1 MRDNAQLRDQAKTH
15 AQKFLDRIG
24 RNMIQ
29 NLSHNFDENFFFGP
43 SSMVELSERF
53 RQHNSDSTTHIIAL
67 ADKIL
72 EDSVNILGQPISL
85 RPSQVDWQADP
96 VSGKRFWPVT
106 GLEEGDAIVVKGA
119 DVKYVWEVNRH
130 QFLPVLGRAFWL
142 TNNPRYA
149 HGATALIEDWVTH
162 NPFGLG
168 VNWCSHLEVALR
180 MISWL
185 WTMPYLL
192 TWKDLNE
199 DFLRTWLSSIAEHHC
214 HLIKNLSV
222 FTDPTNHLIGETTAL
237 WVSSVCLPDLPG
249 ADEQAER
256 SRGILIMELAR
267 QVESDGVNKEQASY
281 YHRFVLDFYLQFL
294 ILSRRVGHPLP
305 GDSKK
310 RVEAM
315 LEFAAALAGP
325 KGIAPIIGD
334 NDDARGIP
342 IFELIGR
349 DFRDLLSTGAVVF
362 NRADW
367 KAAADGVAD
376 VTVWLLG
383 SNAYTNFA
391 TLPLE
396 PTHPKTKSFPKG
408 GYHFCDIN
416 HPLGNA
422 ELIFD
427 TGSLGLWP
435 NAAHGHADAL
445 SILVRLNGMFFLTDP
460 GSGSYFGS
468 SDSRDKLRA
477 TSAHNTVTV
486 DGLDQADMLDT
497 FKWVNPMTTKVI
509 SFIVDE
515 NFTFIEGMHSGYQRL
530 RQGITHYRSV
540 LSIDRAGWIVI
551 DQLRGQGIHSFCRS
565 FHFPPWAQM
574 EKTGTQNIIA
584 LHSASGAGLR
594 LMFPQYNNTDSITL
608 NNTGLWSKR
617 YGCWEL
623 APKLNVTT
631 VASAPVV
638 LVTLITPFFQ
648 KGHSTSCP
656 PSSSL
661 VPIDN
666 GNGIMCV
673 VYETAEDE
681 SNKEII
687 LINPGQT
694 KVTLPNKLYSNAGFL
709 YLRHS
714 IDGDISNVFLHGD
727 NAYLK
732 APHFELS
739 CKGEQQYTTYM
750 AQH

>member
-1 MRDNAQLRDQAKTH
+1 MV
-15 AQKFLDRIG
+15 QK
-24 RNMIQ
+24 
-29 NLSHNFDENFFFGP
+29 LSHNFDENFFFGP
-43 SSMVELSERF
+43 SSMATLSEQF
-53 RQHNSDSTTHIIAL
+53 RQHNSDSATRTIAL

-85 RPSQVDWQADP
+85 RPGQVDWQADP
-96 VSGKRFWPVT
+96 LTGKRFWPVT
-106 GLEEGDAIVVKGA
+106 RLEEGDAIVIKGA

-149 HGATALIEDWVTH
+149 NGATALIEDWVTH

-192 TWKDLNE
+192 TWKGLNE
-199 DFLRTWLSSIAEHHC
+199 EFLRIWLSSIAEHHC
-214 HLIKNLSV
+214 HLIKHLSV

-237 WVSSVCLPDLPG
+237 WMSSVCLPDLPG
-249 ADEQAER
+249 AGEQAER
-256 SRGILIMELAR
+256 SRRILIMELGR

-294 ILSRRVGHPLP
+294 ILSRRVGQPLP
-305 GDSKK
+305 GDSEK

-315 LEFAAALAGP
+315 LEFAAALAGSN
-325 KGIAPIIGD
+325 GIAPIIGD
-334 NDDARGIP
+334 SDDARGIP

-349 DFRDLLSTGAVVF
+349 DFRDLLSTGAVLF
-362 NRADW
+362 DRADW
-367 KAAADGVAD
+367 KAYAGGVAD

-383 SNAYTNFA
+383 NNASTNFSR
-391 TLPLE
+391 LPLE

-416 HPLGNA
+416 HQPGNA

-468 SDSRDKLRA
+468 SETRDKLRS

-486 DGLDQADMLDT
+486 DGLDQADILDT
-497 FKWVNPMTTKVI
+497 FKWVNPMTTKLI
-509 SFIVDE
+509 SFFVDE
-515 NFTFIEGMHSGYQRL
+515 NFMFIEGMHSGYQRL

-540 LSIDRAGWIVI
+540 LSINTAGWIVI

-574 EKTGTQNIIA
+574 EKKDTQNIIA
-584 LHSASGAGLR
+584 LHSASGTGLR
-594 LMFPQYNNTDSITL
+594 LMFPQYNNADSITL
-608 NNTGLWSKR
+608 NNTGVWSNR

-638 LVTLITPFFQ
+638 LVTLITPFF
-648 KGHSTSCP
+648 KKHHSTSSP
-656 PSSSL
+656 PASSL

-673 VYETAEDE
+673 EYGTAEDE
-681 SNKEII
+681 RDKEII
-687 LINPGQT
+687 LINPRHT

-727 NAYLK
+727 NVYLK
-732 APHFELS
+732 GPHVELY

-750 AQH
+750 AQQ